1 MKKGSLVIVFVKR
14 FLSAFT
20 HSAPTIEP
28 VEFAD
33 GLLAFRSDRTLGF
46 EAMTVTAKTDL
57 GPIQGQVEVCS
68 YDASSQ
74 LYRGQVRDTARTLAK
89 WNIPARGTSRLSQA
103 VRVSSPQLP
112 NFFALTEDIS
122 VSGVRL
128 LSETALQVG
137 GSLEM
142 SLDLDDPTVPS
153 IKLTGEVRWSSRKAD
168 GSYHSGV
175 RFVGIERGHY
185 RTMERYINDRLA
197 VQRRVHGEG

>member
-1 MKKGSLVIVFVKR
+1 M
-14 FLSAFT
+14 
-20 HSAPTIEP
+20 PTIEP

-33 GLLAFRSDRTLGF
+33 GLLAFRSDRTLEF
-46 EAMTVTAKTDL
+46 EAMTVTAKTEL
-57 GPIQGQVEVCS
+57 GPIQGQVEVRS
-68 YDASSQ
+68 YDASSR
-74 LYRGQVRDTARTLAK
+74 LYRAEVRDTARTLAK

-112 NFFALTEDIS
+112 NFFALTEDLS
-122 VSGVRL
+122 VSGLRL
-128 LSETALQVG
+128 LSEKALRVG
-137 GSLEM
+137 TTLEM

-153 IKLTGEVRWSSRKAD
+153 IKLNGEVRWSSRKAD
-168 GSYHSGV
+168 GTFHSGV